1 MARVILEPLNKYRFK
16 TEIVVSINDINFAG
30 HLGNEKILEFIN
42 EARTRF
48 FDEYKFAQMDE
59 NQIGYVVA
67 DASIIFKSEVFYPD
81 TVLIEA
87 DVVEFNKYGCDLVFR
102 LSSAISKIE
111 IALAKTGMVFFDYKN
126 RKVSKVTKNFMDI
139 FG

>member
-1 MARVILEPLNKYRFK
+1 MSRVVLEALDEYRFK
-16 TEIVVSINDINFAG
+16 TEIVVSINDINFGG

-48 FDEYKFAQMDE
+48 FDGYKFDQMDD
-59 NQIGYVVA
+59 NQVGYIIA

-81 TVLIEA
+81 TVLVEA
-87 DVVEFNKYGCDLVFR
+87 DVTEFNKYGCDLVFR
-102 LSSAISKIE
+102 LSSAISKTE
-111 IALAKTGMVFFDYKN
+111 IAVAKTGMVFFDYNN
-126 RKVSKVTKNFMDI
+126 RKVSKITREFMDI